1 MKAQLTQYCNSC
13 ENTHQLTWGSPGV
26 AATIVKDGIGWGF
39 RCPTC
44 YPQTKTERNPTATVP
59 TEYILD
65 NFFKVI
71 ATSDSFKPKG
81 EHDAN

>member
-1 MKAQLTQYCNSC
+1 
-13 ENTHQLTWGSPGV
+13 V

-44 YPQTKTERNPTATVP
+44 YPQTKTERNPTAT
-59 TEYILD
+59 EYILD

>member
-1 MKAQLTQYCNSC
+1 MKERLTYYCKSC
-13 ENTHQLTWGSPGV
+13 EKTYAHILGITV
-26 AATIVKDGIGWGF
+26 VKENGMWGF

-81 EHDAN
+81 E

>member
-44 YPQTKTERNPTATVP
+44 YPQTKTERNAIATESIMDACFEV
-59 TEYILD
+59 
-65 NFFKVI
+65 VS
-71 ATSDSFKPKG
+71 TSDSFKSKG